1 MFKTLAW
8 LLTLIL
14 TALFLFTQ
22 TWEDKI
28 VKNSNLKYNSEVII
42 VK

>member
-1 MFKTLAW
+1 MTKTLAW
-8 LLTLIL
+8 LVALIL

-22 TWEDKI
+22 TDEI
-28 VKNSNLKYNSEVII
+28 VKNSNLKYNNEVII